1 MNPVG
6 FTKAWI
12 PKKIGVD
19 KIGAYEVT
27 PPRSARSQGR
37 SQRAA
42 LGFRGQ
48 KWCFFSW
55 GGQHDFKGF
64 NQPFNDI

>member
-48 KWCFFSW
+48 KWW
-55 GGQHDFKGF
+55 VQGD
-64 NQPFNDI
+64 QPAF

>member
-1 MNPVG
+1 MNPMG

-27 PPRSARSQGR
+27 PPRSARSEGR
-37 SQRAA
+37 SQRQRAA

-48 KWCFFSW
+48 KMVGFMGS
-55 GGQHDFKGF
+55 QHEFQGD
-64 NQPFNDI
+64 QPAF